1 MFGDKLCKI
10 EPNKMQDILHKWQVA
25 IVWQSD
31 KSEGNKLATGSGL
44 LISKNLVLT
53 VAHNFYNLMHKRVD
67 LNIVNLYPGQ
77 YG

>member
-1 MFGDKLCKI
+1 
-10 EPNKMQDILHKWQVA
+10 MQHILHKWQVA

-31 KSEGNKLATGSGL
+31 PSIGPARGSGL

-53 VAHNFYNLMHKRVD
+53 VAHNFYDKKHKQVD